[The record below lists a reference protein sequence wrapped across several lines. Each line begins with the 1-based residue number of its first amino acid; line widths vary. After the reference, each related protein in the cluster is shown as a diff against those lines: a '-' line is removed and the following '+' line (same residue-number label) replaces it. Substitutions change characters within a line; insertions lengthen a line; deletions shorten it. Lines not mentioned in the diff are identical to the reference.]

1 MSYMKPKLP
10 YLCLLCLTLHAL
22 AACAAP
28 PPVSTPLPAPTF
40 APIPPPPTPLVT
52 AFITAAP
59 TLAVTAAATVPALP
73 TTAPASTPA
82 SLEPAPTAWPELE
95 SWLIAGWQSRILPA
109 SVQQALQRAGWQKAE
124 SHLQA
129 FDLDGD
135 SRDEWLLTLYALP
148 GDPVFSSGGFGDLG
162 QFWIVNGQG
171 VPFRIDRM
179 AQSFE
184 AAPEVVTVA
193 DFTGDNRYEV
203 VVQSTGCGA
212 HTCVQAYEII
222 SAHLGGWQNLVQRPD
237 APPDAASFIHIS
249 TSDAATLDANGDG
262 LYDFVVHG
270 GAIGSAGAGIHR
282 AYTEVWRWDGAHMVL
297 AETIWDETNYRHHQL
312 YAGNE
317 ALAAGNFEQA
327 TDRYLRVIEDE
338 TLEDVPAFS
347 GDGDSY
353 HDSRIFA
360 AFRLALIA
368 LRQGDL
374 FQATDWDGWLQ
385 LVYPGAP
392 LTAAVSL
399 MIQTWETNQ
408 DLTAACAAVTNFLS
422 PLPQPTGVL
431 ENLGYG
437 NPSLTAADVCP
448 AP

>member
-1 MSYMKPKLP
+1 MPYMKPKLP
-10 YLCLLCLTLHAL
+10 YFCLLCLTLNAL
-22 AACAAP
+22 VACAAP

-40 APIPPPPTPLVT
+40 ASPPTPRVT
-52 AFITAAP
+52 AFITTAP
-59 TLAVTAAATVPALP
+59 TLPATATAPVPATP
-73 TTAPASTPA
+73 TTIPPTPA
-82 SLEPAPTAWPELE
+82 SLEPAPAAWSELE
-95 SWLIAGWQSRILPA
+95 SWLTAAWQSNTPPSL
-109 SVQQALQRAGWQKAE
+109 VQQALQQTGWQSRQ

-135 SRDEWLLTLYALP
+135 SRDEWLVTLYALP
-148 GDPVFSSGGFGDLG
+148 NDPIFNSGGYGDLG
-162 QFWIVNGQG
+162 QFWIVNSQG

-179 AQSFE
+179 ASLFE

-203 VVQSTGCGA
+203 VVQSTSCGA
-212 HTCVQAYEII
+212 HTCFQAYEII
-222 SAHLGGWQNLVQRPD
+222 SAHWGGWQNLVQRAD
-237 APPDAASFIHIS
+237 APTETAAFIHIS
-249 TSDAATLDANGDG
+249 SSDAATLDTNGDG
-262 LYDFVVHG
+262 VYDFVVHG

-282 AYTEVWRWDGAHMVL
+282 QYTEVWRWNGAHMAL
-297 AETIWDETNYRHHQL
+297 AEITWDETNYRHHHL

-317 ALAAGNFEQA
+317 ALAAGNIEQA
-327 TDRYLRVIEDE
+327 VDLYLSVIEDK
-338 TLEDVPAFS
+338 TLIDVPAFV

-353 HDSRIFA
+353 DDSLTFA

-374 FQATDWDGWLQ
+374 IQATTWDGWLQ
-385 LVYPGAP
+385 LVYPGHP
-392 LTAAVSL
+392 LTEAVSL
-399 MIQTWETNQ
+399 MIQTWESSQ
-408 DLTAACAAVTNFLS
+408 DLTAACAAVTAFLS
-422 PLPQPTGVL
+422 GFAQPTGVL